1 MARCRCNGNTQ
12 ERNKVDYF
20 LIILS
25 YLVGSIPFGLLLGKL
40 AGVDVRR
47 DGSGNI
53 GATNVSR
60 LVGKKVGALTLLLD
74 AAKGFVPMLVADGL
88 GADGNVV
95 MLCGGASFLGHL
107 FPLYLKFKGGKGV
120 ATALGIFLYLSP
132 VALLICI
139 AAFVAAVGLSGY
151 VSVGSLV
158 AAGVMPVV
166 VFLQKGTGG
175 CFFLAIFV
183 SLLVWL
189 KHRDNI
195 ARLVRHEE
203 KSWKKK

>member
-1 MARCRCNGNTQ
+1 M
-12 ERNKVDYF
+12 DYF
-20 LIILS
+20 FIILS

-74 AAKGFVPMLVADGL
+74 AAKGFVPMLAANGL
-88 GADGNVV
+88 GFSGNVV

-120 ATALGIFLYLSP
+120 ATALGVFLYLSP
-132 VALLICI
+132 VALFICVT
-139 AAFVAAVGLSGY
+139 AFIVTVAVSGY

-158 AAGVMPVV
+158 AAAVMPAVI
-166 VFLQKGTGG
+166 FWQKGIDG
-175 CFFLAIFV
+175 CLYLAIFV

-189 KHRDNI
+189 KHRSNI